1 MSTDDAAAQR
11 KTNTKQHSLT
21 DDDTSSLAPENG
33 AKKKLDI
40 EIREMEVDDIPAV
53 FHLGEKVF
61 TAEKTPTLYRTW
73 DEFEVISMFN
83 EDHEYCLV
91 AEQEGKII
99 GFALGNIVTKKK
111 SAWKYGYLVWM
122 VVAPDCQRQGVASR
136 LFNKFADKMIEDGV
150 RIFLVD
156 TEADNLSALHFFR
169 AKGFGSPEQHIYLT
183 YNPSASEQQKE
194 KRRGLKGK
202 KNGNNHKHSS

>member
-1 MSTDDAAAQR
+1 MNTENAAEKHRIPGKQLSADNVEMS
-11 KTNTKQHSLT
+11 HPS
-21 DDDTSSLAPENG
+21 PENG
-33 AKKKLDI
+33 TRKKSDI

-53 FHLGEKVF
+53 FHLGEQVF

-99 GFALGNIVTKKK
+99 GFALGNIVIKKK

-122 VVAPDCQRQGVASR
+122 VVSPEFQRQGVASR

-156 TEADNLSALHFFR
+156 TEADNLPALHFFR

-183 YNPSASEQQKE
+183 YNPSATEQQKE
-194 KRRGLKGK
+194 KKRGLRGK